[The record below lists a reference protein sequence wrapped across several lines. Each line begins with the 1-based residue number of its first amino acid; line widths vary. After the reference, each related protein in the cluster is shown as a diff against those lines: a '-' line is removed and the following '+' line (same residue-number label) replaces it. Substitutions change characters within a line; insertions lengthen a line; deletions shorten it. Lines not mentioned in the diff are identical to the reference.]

1 MNLFSVLVEYTN
13 GDIEDLTAA
22 DGSTA
27 HDLYNT
33 LETFM
38 NESIPGTWEKIT
50 ILNDGTEN
58 APIATPQGFALG
70 L

>member
-1 MNLFSVLVEYTN
+1 MDLFSVLVEYTN

-27 HDLYNT
+27 HDLHNT

-38 NESIPGTWEKIT
+38 NESIPGTWSKIT
-50 ILNDGTEN
+50 ILNDGTE
-58 APIATPQGFALG
+58 
-70 L
+70 